1 MICQSP
7 SISVNPSQAALLC
20 KLAKE
25 GRIDCIDLWGPVLLG
40 PDTCGDTY
48 PILRMTSGALYS
60 WVPIPAEKCFSL
72 QHELSRSA
80 GYTLRPGLNL
90 VRSRPRQVWP
100 AACLWLNVCVD
111 DPGCVA
117 LLAQTRPAARRH
129 PVHRAGPCLLLQ
141 RAWLQCRC
149 WPRWSPG
156 PAASRCQ
163 RASCPLSRAMSAPP
177 KSVATAPVLA
187 TVVFWTSHVPLP
199 ASILSTEQGRA

>member
-1 MICQSP
+1 MRRY
-7 SISVNPSQAALLC
+7 ISHL
-20 KLAKE
+20 E
-25 GRIDCIDLWGPVLLG
+25 DDLRGPVLLG
-40 PDTCGDTY
+40 PDTCREVLL
-48 PILRMTSGALYS
+48 P
-60 WVPIPAEKCFSL
+60 

-80 GYTLRPGLNL
+80 GYTLRPGLTL

-163 RASCPLSRAMSAPP
+163 RASCPLSRAVSAPP

-199 ASILSTEQGRA
+199 ASILSTEQGRACSASISSSITRYSSDSSLRPAPRSKGG